1 MGARVPTTLQVQHL
15 TRRSGVGAVEE
26 LSRLM
31 TSVKD
36 QHIRVLCATMLR
48 ETTGKDFTRGVR
60 YAAGATLTAIAD
72 RYKIYA
78 ASVRAASK

>member
-1 MGARVPTTLQVQHL
+1 
-15 TRRSGVGAVEE
+15 
-26 LSRLM
+26 M